1 MAIKLT
7 PGNLYFI
14 RDIDYLTNEIGKYV
28 KIGIVTNERTTEE
41 RIKNHQTGN
50 PRGIYP
56 VAEVT
61 DVPFVER
68 LETHLHYENNER
80 WITGE
85 WFLMNDTEVKS
96 VVARAEYLK
105 SQQLIYKPLIERVL
119 LKIDKAPSNG
129 KIKKA
134 NKQSLAVEQ
143 QLIQLKGEINVL
155 KAKIELSKFVFYTL
169 LGANGSIE
177 GILRIKYAPG
187 KFDFDKKA
195 FEVAHPALYKKY
207 TLPRPNAFKHTFNYT
222 HSSSYSLTTID
233 PALHASVKALGDTTY
248 SATQLSGTMKRTKR
262 MEQLH
267 LDHLKLLKELKLK
280 EYEQEQLEYELK
292 ALVGL
297 YDGIDGICTWKRFY
311 SPQSPEFNEAEFK
324 KAHPTLHV
332 SFLTTPPKEVFTM
345 DIEKCRPYKPK

>member
-14 RDIDYLTNEIGKYV
+14 RDIDYLTGDIGKYV

-68 LETHLHYENNER
+68 LETHLHYENNEQ

-105 SQQLIYKPLIERVL
+105 SQQLMYRPLIERVL
-119 LKIDKAPSNG
+119 LKIDKALSNG

-134 NKQSLAVEQ
+134 NKQFD
-143 QLIQLKGEINVL
+143 
-155 KAKIELSKFVFYTL
+155 SK
-169 LGANGSIE
+169 
-177 GILRIKYAPG
+177 R
-187 KFDFDKKA
+187 
-195 FEVAHPALYKKY
+195 
-207 TLPRPNAFKHTFNYT
+207 R
-222 HSSSYSLTTID
+222 
-233 PALHASVKALGDTTY
+233 
-248 SATQLSGTMKRTKR
+248 
-262 MEQLH
+262 
-267 LDHLKLLKELKLK
+267 
-280 EYEQEQLEYELK
+280 
-292 ALVGL
+292 
-297 YDGIDGICTWKRFY
+297 C
-311 SPQSPEFNEAEFK
+311 
-324 KAHPTLHV
+324 
-332 SFLTTPPKEVFTM
+332 
-345 DIEKCRPYKPK
+345 